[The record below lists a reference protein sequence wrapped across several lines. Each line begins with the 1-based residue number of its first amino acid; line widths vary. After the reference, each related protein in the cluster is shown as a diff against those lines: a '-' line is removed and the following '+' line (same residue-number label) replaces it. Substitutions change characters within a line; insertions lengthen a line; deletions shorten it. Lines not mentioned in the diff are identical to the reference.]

1 MKKVEACGK
10 DLAWW
15 NKNIFGNVRK
25 ELEKKKAQL
34 AQVER
39 EAIVSGVS
47 HRVRELKEHIN
58 VLFDKEARLWCQRL
72 RVLCLKNGDN
82 NTKFFHYRASKRHK
96 RNLIC
101 GIRDETNNWQNH
113 LEPIALVFLRYY

>member
-15 NKNIFGNVRK
+15 NKNIFRNVRK

-58 VLFDKEARLWCQRL
+58 VLLDKEARLWCQRS
-72 RVLCLKNGDN
+72 RVLWLKNGDN